1 MLFRASM
8 PHNSEIL
15 FCHTIPLWSHY
26 SGAIWSRYLAA
37 SMSHNFTYTL
47 LCNTNSIPK
56 ISCHKKVADQSRSQS
71 LVPLDQR
78 SENESSG
85 SNPFEITKEITCG
98 LHLRRMPKMV
108 APRALNSSLRPEGSW
123 ALGTRMVAHIRRPN
137 L

>member
-78 SENESSG
+78 SKNESSG
-85 SNPFEITKEITCG
+85 SNHFEITMEITEFWTEWSTIQEVIEQVISKSFKG
-98 LHLRRMPKMV
+98 KARGRFEIMSAITP
-108 APRALNSSLRPEGSW
+108 
-123 ALGTRMVAHIRRPN
+123 
-137 L
+137 